1 MFILDKKKYRGKYIL
16 IQLHVTVNNV
26 DYNWIPNCE

>member
-1 MFILDKKKYRGKYIL
+1 MFILDKKKNRGKYIL

-26 DYNWIPNCE
+26 INRLQLH